1 MCNSSLLFII
11 STIKALYVS
20 KLILWK
26 VFNILLIISSYLCN
40 SFNVVDKNIILFDYL
55 AIFLVCISYL
65 NNMKINVIL
74 IALLIYEYYK
84 FSTIS
89 STKTITFVLT
99 ILTSI
104 VYTYIYTSPLYYN
117 IISLSFI
124 LGIFIYKI
132 RDLFY
137 QHNIYKYNIELTYVW
152 HICVLNILYISSF
165 TAV

>member
-1 MCNSSLLFII
+1 
-11 STIKALYVS
+11 
-20 KLILWK
+20 
-26 VFNILLIISSYLCN
+26 
-40 SFNVVDKNIILFDYL
+40 
-55 AIFLVCISYL
+55 
-65 NNMKINVIL
+65 MKINVIL

>member
-40 SFNVVDKNIILFDYL
+40 SFNEVDKNIILFDYL

-117 IISLSFI
+117 II
-124 LGIFIYKI
+124 
-132 RDLFY
+132 
-137 QHNIYKYNIELTYVW
+137 QW
-152 HICVLNILYISSF
+152 
-165 TAV
+165 